1 MSLLLHGLPAV
12 VERQLSEWR
21 KENSVYG
28 IKVEVDDGTE
38 WAIFRALTKHEA
50 DLLELEH
57 DEVERDERLL
67 RLSLI
72 WPELDILDG
81 WPAGSVDHVL
91 KSMVHISGW
100 NVDGFAGAME
110 EATTYANSLHGA
122 MAAFV
127 CSAFS
132 GYMLADVDKMTAR
145 ELARHVRAAEAIH
158 GQSFDFERWLDPE
171 GWARKNRQGMRK
183 IKGGRLK
190 QQEVPQGG
198 RADVQAVA
206 QAEAEAS
213 RYDILNDP
221 HAIKL
226 DDPANRKDPEFIN
239 RLIREQR
246 QGMMG

>member
-1 MSLLLHGLPAV
+1 MIPGFVHDLPAV

-21 KENSVYG
+21 KQNSIYG
-28 IKVEVDDGTE
+28 IKVDVDDGSE

-57 DEVERDERLL
+57 DEVEQDERLL

-72 WPELDILDG
+72 WPEMEVLEE

-100 NVDGFAGAME
+100 GIGGFADAME
-110 EATTYANSLHGA
+110 EATVYANSLHGA

-132 GYMLADVDKMTAR
+132 GYMLADIDKMTAR
-145 ELARHVRAAEAIH
+145 ELARHVRAAESIH

-171 GWARKNRQGMRK
+171 GWSRKNRKRMHK
-183 IKGGRLK
+183 VKGGRIR
-190 QQEVPQGG
+190 QHEVPKGAN
-198 RADVQAVA
+198 ADVQAVA
-206 QAEAEAS
+206 EAEAEAS
-213 RYDILNDP
+213 RYDILSDP
-221 HAIKL
+221 TAVRL
-226 DDPANRKDPEFIN
+226 DKQDPNMIR
-239 RLIREQR
+239 RLIKEQR
-246 QGMMG
+246 EGMRG